1 MQAGEEEV
9 GSGSMTGG
17 RSSVFNAASKG
28 RRGKA
33 IGGPMNVEEI
43 RMNKQLLK
51 EMAMLKKAT
60 ANNSQGG
67 MSSMGMSPQKSEAM

>member
-9 GSGSMTGG
+9 GSGSISGG
-17 RSSVFNAASKG
+17 RSSVFPGAKG
-28 RRGKA
+28 KKSKA

-43 RMNKQLLK
+43 RMNKELLK

-67 MSSMGMSPQKSEAM
+67 LSSMGMSPQKS